1 MRISDWSSDV
11 CSSDLRYAYEDGLQS
26 LPTMAVVLAYPGPW
40 IADPRF
46 GIDYTQLLHGEQF
59 LRVHKPLPPA
69 GTVTG
74 TTRVEAVFDK
84 GPGKGAI
91 VYQTRDIHDA
101 ACGDLLV
108 SVRMSAFLRADG
120 GFGGTADGA
129 PKIGRAHV

>member
-1 MRISDWSSDV
+1 MELW
-11 CSSDLRYAYEDGLQS
+11 
-26 LPTMAVVLAYPGPW
+26 PTMACVPGFPGAWLGVLRFW
-40 IADPRF
+40 IE
-46 GIDYTQLLHGEQF
+46 YTHLLHGGQF
-59 LRVHKPLPPA
+59 LLVNKAVPPA
-69 GTVTG
+69 GTVTC

-129 PKIGRAHV
+129 PIGRASCRERVCQYV